1 MDRTTQKFLLPVV
14 QQVDSLLSRQQLL
27 TNEPKYQ
34 PGFENMDTMVSGAI
48 ALYGYFGWF
57 NENVLQ
63 ELKYLKKEIPPIFI
77 AHGDKDSIARISD
90 ARYLAQQ
97 LRNISDNPIVYAELP
112 GAQHNFDLFHS
123 IRTEAVIDS
132 IEIFSAWTLEKQRS

>member
-1 MDRTTQKFLLPVV
+1 
-14 QQVDSLLSRQQLL
+14 
-27 TNEPKYQ
+27 
-34 PGFENMDTMVSGAI
+34 MDTMVSGAI

-57 NENVLQ
+57 NQNVLQ
-63 ELKYLKKEIPPIFI
+63 ELKHLKKEIPPIFI
-77 AHGDKDSIARISD
+77 AHGDKDSITRVSD
-90 ARYLAQQ
+90 ARFLAQQ

-123 IRTEAVIDS
+123 IRTEAVIDG